1 MKYSRQALI
10 LKLIE
15 EKDIETQEEL
25 VNELRANGMD
35 VTQATVSRDIKE
47 LRLIKVLRDNGHYC
61 YAEPKR
67 TSLYSDRLLKMFKE
81 SIISFASAEN
91 LIVIKTSSGTASAV
105 GEAID
110 GLNWNDVLGTVAGDN
125 TILVILESKK
135 VVSDV
140 MRRFKYIMR

>member
-1 MKYSRQALI
+1 M
-10 LKLIE
+10 
-15 EKDIETQEEL
+15 
-25 VNELRANGMD
+25 NESGFQ

-61 YAEPKR
+61 YAEPER
-67 TSLYSDRLLKMFKE
+67 TSLSSDRLLKMFKE

-110 GLNWNDVLGTVAGDN
+110 GLNWNDVLGTIAGDN
-125 TILVILESKK
+125 TILVIVESREAVK
-135 VVSDV
+135 DIIE
-140 MRRFKYIMR
+140 RFEEIMR